1 MGLLNAIRG
10 SICKGTIG
18 KIFNTLSF
26 TKYMNYCVSYYK
38 SVGVQINQPV
48 TYIHPSVYFDSHNYS
63 LITVGKNVTI
73 SRNVTLLVHDH
84 CFCTCTM
91 HIATHSIKNFDFIH
105 INQYPSLLILF
116 SFQPTQLY

>member
-73 SRNVTLLVHDH
+73 SRNVTLLVHDYSIANAL
-84 CFCTCTM
+84 
-91 HIATHSIKNFDFIH
+91 IATN
-105 INQYPSLLILF
+105 YPIRGGT
-116 SFQPTQLY
+116 SF